1 MTSRAVDHH
10 LENIIGHR
18 VLIELLLGNK
28 ILLKHH
34 LGDRVLLDG
43 DLFQMGSTV
52 SGGDQPENLLGDRVL
67 LQNNLCVG
75 DLLQSLHGG
84 WDLLEQHFGGRY
96 LLENLPGWK
105 TWQQNSILVS

>member
-28 ILLKHH
+28 ILLKNH

-75 DLLQSLHGG
+75 DLLQSNSLVVGTCLRTCQVAKLG
-84 WDLLEQHFGGRY
+84 
-96 LLENLPGWK
+96 NK
-105 TWQQNSILVS
+105 TPSWFRR